1 MSALKQALC
10 ALEDP
15 DADLRLQALAVLSEL
30 ADPEALPE
38 VVTCMQRDPDSRI
51 QAAAAELARHLSA
64 QLQDNPRD
72 PFGQFRIS

>member
-1 MSALKQALC
+1 MQALSALNDPDPQQRLR
-10 ALEDP
+10 ALE
-15 DADLRLQALAVLSEL
+15 ALSAL

-38 VVTCMQRDPDSRI
+38 VVTCMQRDPEPRV
-51 QAAAAELARHLSA
+51 QKTAAALARHLSA